1 MTPFQKKQLAL
12 MRQMETMLAADS
24 HVSTIVPMQAD
35 YATDNQMCLSLNAFV
50 PEAIATSIHNKLIEP
65 LQRLDRHHYYYQ
77 NESLHVTFHSIRIIH
92 NPPTYS
98 QKDIETS
105 RALLTK
111 LIPSERPFPFVWHG
125 VLALP
130 TSVSVI
136 VLVTPS
142 YNRFI
147 RRVRHEFVS
156 HGIPDDKK
164 YFSDTMVFANTT
176 ICRYTHKPSP
186 EFIEKLQTL
195 KDTNIGNGVI
205 DTVSLVETNAGAHPS
220 KTRVLGDYRFAGN

>member
-24 HVSTIVPMQAD
+24 RVSTIVPMQTD
-35 YATDNQMCLSLNAFV
+35 YATDDQLCLTLNAFI
-50 PEAIATSIHNKLIEP
+50 PEPIAASIYDKLIGP
-65 LQRLDRHHYYYQ
+65 LQQLDPHQYYYPL
-77 NESLHVTFHSIRIIH
+77 ESLHVTFHSIRIIH
-92 NPPTYS
+92 SPPTYS
-98 QKDIETS
+98 KKDIETS

-111 LIPSERPFPFVWHG
+111 LIPSERPFPFIWHG
-125 VLALP
+125 VMALP
-130 TSVSVI
+130 TSISVI
-136 VLVTPS
+136 VLVTPA

-147 RRVRHEFVS
+147 RRVRHDFIN

-164 YFSDTMVFANTT
+164 YFSETMVFANTT

-186 EFIEKLQTL
+186 EFIEKLQTFR
-195 KDTNIGNGVI
+195 DIHIGAGVI

-220 KTRVLGDYRFAGN
+220 KTRMLGTYRFTGN

>member
-24 HVSTIVPMQAD
+24 RVSTIVPMQTDFAS
-35 YATDNQMCLSLNAFV
+35 DNQLCLSLNAFV
-50 PEAIATSIHNKLIEP
+50 PEAIAASIQNKLIEP
-65 LQRLDRHHYYYQ
+65 LQRLDPTQYYYQ
-77 NESLHVTFHSIRIIH
+77 KQSLHVTFHSIRIIH

-105 RALLTK
+105 RGLLTK

-136 VLVTPS
+136 VLITPR

-147 RRVRHEFVS
+147 HRIRHEFVR

-176 ICRYTHKPSP
+176 ICRYTHTPTP
-186 EFIEKLQTL
+186 EFLKKLQTL
-195 KDTNIGNGVI
+195 KDTDIGSGVI
-205 DTVSLVETNAGAHPS
+205 DTVALVETNAGAHPS
-220 KTRVLGDYRFAGN
+220 KTRVLGTYRCREN

>member
-35 YATDNQMCLSLNAFV
+35 YATDNQLCLSLNAFV

-111 LIPSERPFPFVWHG
+111 LIPSERPFPFIWHG

-136 VLVTPS
+136 VLVTPA

-147 RRVRHEFVS
+147 RRVRHDFVG

-195 KDTNIGNGVI
+195 KDTTIGSGVI
-205 DTVSLVETNAGAHPS
+205 DMVSLIETNAGAHPS
-220 KTRVLGDYRFAGN
+220 KTRVLGTYRFAGN